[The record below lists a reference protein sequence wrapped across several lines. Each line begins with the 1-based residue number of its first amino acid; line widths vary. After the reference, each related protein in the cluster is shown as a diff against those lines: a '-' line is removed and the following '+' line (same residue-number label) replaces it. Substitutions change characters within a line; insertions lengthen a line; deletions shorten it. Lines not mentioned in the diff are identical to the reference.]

1 MVYNDVMK
9 NEIAKPVVN
18 LMTSPGWE
26 DYQLLDSGSGR
37 KLEQFGPYRLI
48 RPEAEA
54 VWSPLMD
61 DSEWQKASAEFIPSA
76 EENGGHWKVLK
87 KLPESWK
94 LHYRDLTL
102 KAMLSNSKQ
111 LGVFPE
117 QACHWDWVAERI
129 RNHPGPVK
137 VLNLFGY
144 TGAISMACG
153 AAGAKVTHLDASK
166 KAVAWA
172 KENQELSKVPMDRIR
187 WILDDALKFVQREAR
202 RGSLYEGVILDPPKF
217 GRGPKGEV
225 WEFYKGFPALL
236 EACAGVLSEQADFM
250 LVTAYAVKAS
260 SVTLYN
266 ALREVNRK
274 RGGTVS
280 VGEVCNCD
288 KAGRLLSMAVYG
300 RWMSVEEKSVK

>member
-1 MVYNDVMK
+1 M
-9 NEIAKPVVN
+9 NEKPLVN
-18 LMTSPGWE
+18 LLTSPAWE
-26 DYQLLDSGSGR
+26 DYQLLDSGNGR

-54 VWSPLMD
+54 VWSPKMKD
-61 DSEWQKASAEFIPSA
+61 DEWMKASAEFIPSA

-94 LHYRDLTL
+94 IRYRHLTF

-111 LGVFPE
+111 LGIFPE
-117 QACHWDWVAERI
+117 QACQWDWVTERI
-129 RNHPGPVK
+129 RSYGQPMK

-144 TGAISMACG
+144 TGAISMACA

-172 KENQELSKVPMDRIR
+172 KENQELSKVPLDRIR
-187 WILDDALKFVQREAR
+187 WILDDALKFVQREQR
-202 RGSLYEGVILDPPKF
+202 RASFYEGVILDPPKF

-236 EACAGVLSEQADFM
+236 EACAGVLSEKADFM

-266 ALREVNRK
+266 ALEEANRK
-274 RGGTVS
+274 RGGSVS
-280 VGEVCNCD
+280 VGEVCNQD
-288 KAGRLLSMAVYG
+288 HAGRLLSMAVYG
-300 RWMSVEEKSVK
+300 RWMSGSGGVKE

>member
-1 MVYNDVMK
+1 MK
-9 NEIAKPVVN
+9 NLEQKPLVN
-18 LMTSPGWE
+18 LLTSPAWE
-26 DYQLLDSGSGR
+26 DYQLLDSGNGR

-61 DSEWQKASAEFIPSA
+61 ESEWKEAAAEFIPSA
-76 EENGGHWKVLK
+76 EENGGHWKTLK
-87 KLPESWK
+87 KLPDSWK
-94 LHYRDLTL
+94 LRYRNLTL

-117 QACHWDWVAERI
+117 QACQWDWLMERV
-129 RNHPGPVK
+129 RNYGKPMK

-144 TGAISMACG
+144 TGAATMACA

-172 KENQELSKVPMDRIR
+172 KENQELSKVPLDRIR

-202 RGSLYEGVILDPPKF
+202 RGSFYEGVILDPPKF

-236 EACAGVLSEQADFM
+236 EACAGVLSGQADFM

-266 ALREVNRK
+266 ALSEVNRK
-274 RGGTVS
+274 RNGTVS

-300 RWMSVEEKSVK
+300 RWMSGKAEANG

>member
-1 MVYNDVMK
+1 M
-9 NEIAKPVVN
+9 IAMINADEKPIVN
-18 LMTSPGWE
+18 LLTSPDWQ
-26 DYQLLDSGSGR
+26 DYRLLDCGNGR
-37 KLEQFGPYRLI
+37 KLEQFGPYRVI

-54 VWSPLMD
+54 VWSPVRSD
-61 DSEWQKASAEFIPSA
+61 AEWAQASAEFIPSA

-94 LHYRDLTL
+94 LRYRELSFKT
-102 KAMLSNSKQ
+102 MLSNSKQ

-117 QACHWDWVAERI
+117 QACQWDWAMERI
-129 RNHPGPVK
+129 RKAGRPLR

-144 TGAISMACG
+144 TGAATMACA

-172 KENQELSKVPMDRIR
+172 KENQELCKIPQDRIR

-202 RGSLYEGVILDPPKF
+202 RGSFYDGIILDPPKF

-225 WEFYKGFPALL
+225 WEFYKSFPALL
-236 EACAGVLSEQADFM
+236 GACAAILSEDADFL

-266 ALREVNRK
+266 AIREVTAGH
-274 RGGTVS
+274 GGTVS
-280 VGEVCNCD
+280 VGEVCNSD
-288 KAGRLLSMAVYG
+288 QAGRLLSMAVYG
-300 RWMSVEEKSVK
+300 RWMRS

>member
-1 MVYNDVMK
+1 MVLMTNV
-9 NEIAKPVVN
+9 ETKPVVN
-18 LMTSPGWE
+18 LLTSPAWE
-26 DYQLLDSGSGR
+26 DYRLLDSGNGR
-37 KLEQFGPYRLI
+37 KLEQIGPYRLI

-54 VWSPLMD
+54 VWSPMMNEA
-61 DSEWQKASAEFIPSA
+61 EWGKASAEFVPSA

-87 KLPESWK
+87 KLPDSWK
-94 LHYRDLTL
+94 IRYRDLTF
-102 KAMLSNSKQ
+102 KVMLSNSKQ
-111 LGVFPE
+111 LGIFPE
-117 QACHWDWVAERI
+117 QACQWDWVVERI
-129 RNHPGPVK
+129 QAKAEPMK

-144 TGAISMACG
+144 TGAISMACA

-172 KENQELSKVPMDRIR
+172 KENQALSHVPTDRIR

-202 RGSLYEGVILDPPKF
+202 RGSFYEGVILDPPKF

-236 EACAGVLSEQADFM
+236 ETCAAVLSERADFM

-274 RGGTVS
+274 RNGSVS

-288 KAGRLLSMAVYG
+288 DHGRMLSMAVYG
-300 RWMSVEEKSVK
+300 RWMTHSGDASK

>member
-1 MVYNDVMK
+1 MILMK
-9 NEIAKPVVN
+9 NVDMIPVVN
-18 LMTSPGWE
+18 LLTSPAWE
-26 DYQLLDSGSGR
+26 DYRLLDSGNGR

-54 VWSPLMD
+54 VWSPMMNET
-61 DSEWQKASAEFIPSA
+61 EWQKASAEFIPSA

-94 LHYRDLTL
+94 IRYRDLTF

-111 LGVFPE
+111 LGIFPE
-117 QACHWDWVAERI
+117 QACHWDWVTERI
-129 RNHPGPVK
+129 RAKKEPVK

-172 KENQELSKVPMDRIR
+172 KENQALCRVPLDRIR

-236 EACAGVLSEQADFM
+236 EACAGVLSEKADFM

-266 ALREVNRK
+266 ALSEVNRK
-274 RGGTVS
+274 RNGSVS

-288 KAGRLLSMAVYG
+288 DHGRLLSMAVYG
-300 RWMSVEEKSVK
+300 RWMANNGEDRK

>member
-1 MVYNDVMK
+1 MQREDARQEIRRNWKRLFPADRK
-9 NEIAKPVVN
+9 NKGIICPLCN
-18 LMTSPGWE
+18 
-26 DYQLLDSGSGR
+26 SGSGEHGTGITENPR
-37 KLEQFGPYRLI
+37 KPGQLKCWNCGFQGDVIDLI
-48 RPEAEA
+48 QQARGTDYNTALKEAA
-54 VWSPLMD
+54 
-61 DSEWQKASAEFIPSA
+61 AEFIPSA
-76 EENGGHWKVLK
+76 EENGGHWKTLK
-87 KLPESWK
+87 KLPDSWK
-94 LHYRDLTL
+94 LRYRNLTL

-117 QACHWDWVAERI
+117 QACQWDWLMERV
-129 RNHPGPVK
+129 RNYGKPMK

-144 TGAISMACG
+144 TGAATMACA

-172 KENQELSKVPMDRIR
+172 KENQELSKVPLDRIR

-236 EACAGVLSEQADFM
+236 EACAGVLSNQADFM

-266 ALREVNRK
+266 ALSEVNRK
-274 RGGTVS
+274 RNGTVS

-288 KAGRLLSMAVYG
+288 KAGRLLL
-300 RWMSVEEKSVK
+300 

>member
-1 MVYNDVMK
+1 MDNM
-9 NEIAKPVVN
+9 NEKPLVN
-18 LMTSPGWE
+18 LLTSPAWE
-26 DYQLLDSGSGR
+26 DYQLLDSGNGR

-54 VWSPLMD
+54 VWSPKMKD
-61 DSEWQKASAEFIPSA
+61 DEWMKASAEFIPSA

-94 LHYRDLTL
+94 IHYRHLTF

-111 LGVFPE
+111 LGIFPE
-117 QACHWDWVAERI
+117 QACQWDWVTERI
-129 RNHPGPVK
+129 RSCGCPMK

-144 TGAISMACG
+144 TGAISMACA

-172 KENQELSKVPMDRIR
+172 KENQELSKVPLDRIR
-187 WILDDALKFVQREAR
+187 WILDDALKFVQREQR
-202 RGSLYEGVILDPPKF
+202 RGSFYEGVILDPPKF

-236 EACAGVLSEQADFM
+236 EACAGVLSEKADFM

-266 ALREVNRK
+266 ALEEANRK
-274 RGGTVS
+274 RGGCVS
-280 VGEVCNCD
+280 VGEVCNQD
-288 KAGRLLSMAVYG
+288 HAGRLLSMAVYG
-300 RWMSVEEKSVK
+300 RWMSGSGVKE

>member
-1 MVYNDVMK
+1 MK
-9 NEIAKPVVN
+9 NDETKPIVN
-18 LMTSPGWE
+18 LLTSPGWE
-26 DYQLLDSGSGR
+26 EYCLLDSGNGR

-54 VWSPLMD
+54 VWSPKMD
-61 DSEWQKASAEFIPSA
+61 DGEWDKASAEFIPSA
-76 EENGGHWKVLK
+76 EENGGHWKMIRKV
-87 KLPESWK
+87 PDSWK
-94 LHYRDLTL
+94 MRYRGLTFRI
-102 KAMLSNSKQ
+102 MFSNSKH
-111 LGVFPE
+111 LGIFPE
-117 QACHWDWVAERI
+117 QACQWDWVTERI
-129 RNHPGPVK
+129 AAYGKPMR

-144 TGAISMACG
+144 TGAITMACA

-172 KENQELSKVPMDRIR
+172 KENQELSRVPQDRIR

-202 RGSLYEGVILDPPKF
+202 RGSYYEGIILDPPKF

-236 EACAGVLSEQADFM
+236 EACSAVLSDEADFM

-266 ALREVNRK
+266 AIREVTARK
-274 RGGTVS
+274 GGSVS
-280 VGEVCNCD
+280 SGEVCHLD
-288 KAGRLLSMAVYG
+288 RGGRLLSMAVYG
-300 RWMSVEEKSVK
+300 RWMRN

>member
-1 MVYNDVMK
+1 MN
-9 NEIAKPVVN
+9 NSIEKPVIN
-18 LMTSPGWE
+18 LLTSPAWE
-26 DYQLLDSGSGR
+26 DYRLLDSGCGK

-54 VWSPLMD
+54 VWSTRMSTD
-61 DSEWQKASAEFIPSA
+61 EWEKAAAEFIPSA
-76 EENGGHWKVLK
+76 EENGGHWKMLK

-94 LHYRDLTL
+94 IRYRDLTL

-117 QACHWDWVAERI
+117 QACHWDWVRERI
-129 RNHPGPVK
+129 QNAKQPVK

-144 TGAISMACG
+144 TGAISMAC
-153 AAGAKVTHLDASK
+153 AAVGAKVTHLDASK

-172 KENQELSKVPMDRIR
+172 KENQELSKVPLDRIR

-236 EACAGVLSEQADFM
+236 EGCANLLSDRADFM

-266 ALREVNRK
+266 ALSEVNHK
-274 RGGTVS
+274 HGGNVS
-280 VGEVCNCD
+280 VGEVCNRD
-288 KAGRLLSMAVYG
+288 NAGRLLSMAVYG
-300 RWMSVEEKSVK
+300 RWMAGPETGSKS